1 MWLLPRGSNRYRTAR
16 GRERVTRF
24 RKCRQ
29 RFRAGQSPGKTGL
42 MIQVHLDRTD
52 DVTRSLPRAVLYR
65 KRALALMFIVALAFA
80 VRSLTAN
87 FLRAHFDDPGWF
99 QFGSYAVFD
108 NQARAILDRKEPLLW
123 ISDPTRTDR
132 IIYPPGYPLWMAFI
146 YSVTGDRSAA
156 SMQRVQLVLDSLS
169 LLLVIGISATAFRWN
184 VGIAAGTMAALSPL
198 LALGGATPNADAPAS
213 WFVLGAVWCL
223 LL

>member
-52 DVTRSLPRAVLYR
+52 DVTRSLPRAVRYR
-65 KRALALMFIVALAFA
+65 KRILALLFIVARAFA

-99 QFGSYAVFD
+99 QSGSYAVFD
-108 NQARAILDRKEPLLW
+108 AQAQDILDHKTPAFW
-123 ISDPTRTDR
+123 IDDPSRTDR
-132 IIYPPGYPLWMAFI
+132 IVYPPGYPLWMAFI
-146 YSVTGDRSAA
+146 YAVTGDRSPV
-156 SMQRVQLVLDSLS
+156 SLQRVQLVIDSLAV
-169 LLLVIGISATAFRWN
+169 LLI
-184 VGIAAGTMAALSPL
+184 
-198 LALGGATPNADAPAS
+198 
-213 WFVLGAVWCL
+213 
-223 LL
+223 